1 MPHGT
6 SRRQMLRYLAFVSG
20 GGLLAAC
27 SPAPAVSPTAKPAAP
42 TTAPVGSPAASPAA
56 VASPGVAPAASP
68 AASPAAAA
76 QSAARVDPALAS
88 IWSGK
93 TLNLI
98 IGSSPGGGY
107 DTWGRLIARHMGKHL
122 PGNPTVVPQNMPGGV
137 HRIAT
142 NFLYTAR
149 PDGLTMGIVDLN
161 IPFNQLRGEG
171 PEEGVRYDVTKL
183 NWLGSASQSV
193 NMPAVHQRVG
203 ITTRNLDVLK
213 TRSIKMGLSTPGD
226 PRHLV
231 VVVLREVLGWKLE
244 SIFGYPGSAEIYLGI
259 ERGEVD
265 GTSNSWDAY
274 LASAGDN
281 IRNRVLLPLVQVG
294 PAVQDPLLTD
304 VPTADSLASS
314 APVEKRQLLA
324 LAAQSQQWARPF
336 VTPPEMPENILSTMR
351 AALLQTLN
359 DPELKTEAGRSGLDT
374 NPVPG
379 ERVQELINDFMKLPR
394 ASVDQLDTLI
404 REDSGG

>member
-1 MPHGT
+1 MPRGT

-27 SPAPAVSPTAKPAAP
+27 SPTPTTNPTAKAAAP
-42 TTAPVGSPAASPAA
+42 TSTPASSPAAAPAAASPA
-56 VASPGVAPAASP
+56 VGPAASP
-68 AASPAAAA
+68 AASPVAAA

-88 IWSGK
+88 TWAGK
-93 TLNLI
+93 NLNLI

-107 DTWGRLIARHMGKHL
+107 DTWGRIIARHLGKHL

-203 ITTRNLDVLK
+203 IGPKNLDVLK
-213 TRSIKMGLSTPGD
+213 TRSVKMGLSIPGD

-231 VVVLREVLGWKLE
+231 VVVVRDVLGWKFE

-281 IRNRVLLPLVQVG
+281 IRNRVLVPLVQVG
-294 PAVQDPLLTD
+294 PAVQDPLLAD
-304 VPTADSLASS
+304 VPTADSLAVS
-314 APVEKRQLLA
+314 APLEKRQLLT
-324 LAAQSQQWARPF
+324 LAALSQQWARPF
-336 VTPPEMPENILSTMR
+336 VTPPEMPDNILSTMR
-351 AALLQTLN
+351 AALLLTLN
-359 DPELKTEAGRSGLDT
+359 DPDLKSEAGRSGLDT
-374 NPVPG
+374 NPVTG
-379 ERVQELINDFMKLPR
+379 ERVQALINEYMKLPR
-394 ASVDQLDTLI
+394 ASVDQLDALI
-404 REDSGG
+404 KEDSGG